1 MTKLNLSAMQ
11 SIRGAGIGMIF
22 QEPMTSL
29 NPALSIGKQLDEGL
43 SLHSRLTAKLR
54 KKRIT
59 TILERIGIT
68 DPEHRLGCYPHEFSG
83 GMRQRIMI
91 AGAML
96 LRPALI
102 IADEP
107 TTALDA
113 LVQKEVLDLL
123 VELCRENDTAVLL
136 ISHDLPMVARFAQK
150 VFVMEK
156 GLVVEQG
163 ETERI
168 LLAPQH
174 PYTNRLLES
183 LPTRNTQTPR
193 PRSGQPIVK
202 IEKLEITY
210 PGQRRLFKKK
220 SLPTIAVDKVDL
232 EIHPAEVVAVVGE
245 SGSGKTTLAK
255 AVVRLLRPIGG
266 RILFRGKD
274 INQTQGDT
282 LHEYRLAT
290 QIVFQDPFSSLDPR
304 LRIKD
309 IVGEPLRLVHGI
321 NKEERVETTLRDV
334 GLDADFLNRFPH
346 QLSGGQRQRVAIAR
360 AIVRRP
366 AFIVADEPVSAL
378 DMTIQRQVLDLL
390 RSLQEQYGFACLF
403 ISHDLSVVESLADW
417 VVVMN
422 HGAVVEQGP
431 LEQVLDRPRHA
442 YTKLLLS
449 AIPALRPQKGG
460 GYRLE
465 QRVVQADS

>member
-1 MTKLNLSAMQ
+1 MSHSALLDVTNLTLTVGAGGPPIVERASFQVNPSEIAAIVGESGSGKTMAVRAVFDLLPPPLLRRSGEILFQGKDMTKLNLSAMQ

-113 LVQKEVLDLL
+113 LVQKEVIDLL

-163 ETERI
+163 EANGSYWPLSTLTRTGYWN
-168 LLAPQH
+168 PC
-174 PYTNRLLES
+174 
-183 LPTRNTQTPR
+183 LPGTPR
-193 PRSGQPIVK
+193 RH
-202 IEKLEITY
+202 
-210 PGQRRLFKKK
+210 
-220 SLPTIAVDKVDL
+220 D
-232 EIHPAEVVAVVGE
+232 
-245 SGSGKTTLAK
+245 
-255 AVVRLLRPIGG
+255 
-266 RILFRGKD
+266 
-274 INQTQGDT
+274 
-282 LHEYRLAT
+282 
-290 QIVFQDPFSSLDPR
+290 LDPAN
-304 LRIKD
+304 
-309 IVGEPLRLVHGI
+309 P
-321 NKEERVETTLRDV
+321 
-334 GLDADFLNRFPH
+334 
-346 QLSGGQRQRVAIAR
+346 S
-360 AIVRRP
+360 
-366 AFIVADEPVSAL
+366 
-378 DMTIQRQVLDLL
+378 
-390 RSLQEQYGFACLF
+390 
-403 ISHDLSVVESLADW
+403 
-417 VVVMN
+417 
-422 HGAVVEQGP
+422 
-431 LEQVLDRPRHA
+431 
-442 YTKLLLS
+442 
-449 AIPALRPQKGG
+449 
-460 GYRLE
+460 
-465 QRVVQADS
+465 